1 MSKKDVM
8 RTLLFPEFVKNSYL
22 IEEVKK
28 EVVDFDK
35 LYSNAKLD
43 LMLYV
48 VSLENDGKTYEEI
61 IEEVNTNIIRYAEE
75 HVDANGLGT
84 TLVCAVLSKD
94 YLIFANVGDSSGF
107 VFKSGK
113 LYKVN

>member
-1 MSKKDVM
+1 MSKKDIM

-28 EVVDFDK
+28 ECIDFDK

-48 VSLENDGKTYEEI
+48 VYLENDGKTDEEI
-61 IEEVNTNIIRYAEE
+61 IEEVTSYNKSK
-75 HVDANGLGT
+75 HFNGLDELT
-84 TLVCAVLSKD
+84 RTNLIQSTLKTLKR
-94 YLIFANVGDSSGF
+94 
-107 VFKSGK
+107 
-113 LYKVN
+113 

>member
-28 EVVDFDK
+28 EVVGFDK

-61 IEEVNTNIIRYAEE
+61 IEEVISYNKSK
-75 HVDANGLGT
+75 HFNGLDELT
-84 TLVCAVLSKD
+84 KTNLIKSTLKTLKR
-94 YLIFANVGDSSGF
+94 
-107 VFKSGK
+107 
-113 LYKVN
+113 

>member
-28 EVVDFDK
+28 ECVDFDK

-48 VSLENDGKTYEEI
+48 VSLENDGKTDKEI
-61 IEEVNTNIIRYAEE
+61 IEEVISYNKSK
-75 HVDANGLGT
+75 HFNGLDELT
-84 TLVCAVLSKD
+84 RTNLIQSTLKTLKR
-94 YLIFANVGDSSGF
+94 
-107 VFKSGK
+107 
-113 LYKVN
+113 

>member
-1 MSKKDVM
+1 MDKKDIM

-28 EVVDFDK
+28 ECVDFDK

-61 IEEVNTNIIRYAEE
+61 IEEVTSYNKSK
-75 HVDANGLGT
+75 HFNGLDELT
-84 TLVCAVLSKD
+84 RTNLIKSTLKTLKR
-94 YLIFANVGDSSGF
+94 
-107 VFKSGK
+107 
-113 LYKVN
+113 

>member
-28 EVVDFDK
+28 ECVDFDK

-61 IEEVNTNIIRYAEE
+61 IEEVASYNKSK
-75 HVDANGLGT
+75 HFNGLDELT
-84 TLVCAVLSKD
+84 RTNLIKSTLKTLKR
-94 YLIFANVGDSSGF
+94 
-107 VFKSGK
+107 
-113 LYKVN
+113 

>member
-22 IEEVKK
+22 IEEAQK

-43 LMLYV
+43 LMFYV
-48 VSLENDGKTYEEI
+48 VSLENDGKTEEEI
-61 IEEVNTNIIRYAEE
+61 IDEVISYNKSK
-75 HVDANGLGT
+75 HFNGLDELT
-84 TLVCAVLSKD
+84 RTNLIKSTLKTLKR
-94 YLIFANVGDSSGF
+94 
-107 VFKSGK
+107 
-113 LYKVN
+113 

>member
-28 EVVDFDK
+28 ECVDFDK
-35 LYSNAKLD
+35 LYSNAQLD

-48 VSLENDGKTYEEI
+48 VCLKNDGKTDKEI
-61 IEEVNTNIIRYAEE
+61 IEEVISYNKSK
-75 HVDANGLGT
+75 HFNGLDELT
-84 TLVCAVLSKD
+84 RTNLIKSTLKTLKR
-94 YLIFANVGDSSGF
+94 
-107 VFKSGK
+107 
-113 LYKVN
+113 

>member
-8 RTLLFPEFVKNSYL
+8 RTLLFPEFVKNYYL
-22 IEEVKK
+22 IEEAKK

-61 IEEVNTNIIRYAEE
+61 IEEVTSYNKSKHFNCLDELTRTNLIQS
-75 HVDANGLGT
+75 
-84 TLVCAVLSKD
+84 TLKTLKR
-94 YLIFANVGDSSGF
+94 
-107 VFKSGK
+107 
-113 LYKVN
+113 

>member
-28 EVVDFDK
+28 ECVDFDK

-61 IEEVNTNIIRYAEE
+61 IEEVTSYNKSK
-75 HVDANGLGT
+75 HFNGLDELT
-84 TLVCAVLSKD
+84 RTNLIKSKLKTLKR
-94 YLIFANVGDSSGF
+94 
-107 VFKSGK
+107 
-113 LYKVN
+113 

>member
-28 EVVDFDK
+28 ECVDFDK

-61 IEEVNTNIIRYAEE
+61 IEEVTGYNKSK
-75 HVDANGLGT
+75 HFNGLDELT
-84 TLVCAVLSKD
+84 KTNLIKSTLKTLKR
-94 YLIFANVGDSSGF
+94 
-107 VFKSGK
+107 
-113 LYKVN
+113 

>member
-28 EVVDFDK
+28 ECVDFDK

-43 LMLYV
+43 LMLYAV
-48 VSLENDGKTYEEI
+48 CLKNDGKTDKEI
-61 IEEVNTNIIRYAEE
+61 IEEVISYNKSK
-75 HVDANGLGT
+75 HFNGLDELT
-84 TLVCAVLSKD
+84 RTNLIKSTLKTLKR
-94 YLIFANVGDSSGF
+94 
-107 VFKSGK
+107 
-113 LYKVN
+113 

>member
-43 LMLYV
+43 LMLHV
-48 VSLENDGKTYEEI
+48 VCLENDGKTDEEI
-61 IEEVNTNIIRYAEE
+61 IEELTSYNKSK
-75 HVDANGLGT
+75 HFNGLDELT
-84 TLVCAVLSKD
+84 RTNLIKSTLKTLKR
-94 YLIFANVGDSSGF
+94 
-107 VFKSGK
+107 
-113 LYKVN
+113 

>member
-61 IEEVNTNIIRYAEE
+61 IEEVISYNKSK
-75 HVDANGLGT
+75 HFNGLDELT
-84 TLVCAVLSKD
+84 RTNLIKSTLKTLKR
-94 YLIFANVGDSSGF
+94 
-107 VFKSGK
+107 
-113 LYKVN
+113 

>member
-22 IEEVKK
+22 IEEVKN
-28 EVVDFDK
+28 ECVDFDK

-48 VSLENDGKTYEEI
+48 VCLKNDGKTDEEI
-61 IEEVNTNIIRYAEE
+61 IEEVISYNKSK
-75 HVDANGLGT
+75 HFNGLDELT
-84 TLVCAVLSKD
+84 RTNLIKSTLKTLKR
-94 YLIFANVGDSSGF
+94 
-107 VFKSGK
+107 
-113 LYKVN
+113 

>member
-48 VSLENDGKTYEEI
+48 VSLENDGKTDEEI
-61 IEEVNTNIIRYAEE
+61 IEEVISYNKSK
-75 HVDANGLGT
+75 HFNGLDELT
-84 TLVCAVLSKD
+84 RTNLIKSTLKTLKR
-94 YLIFANVGDSSGF
+94 
-107 VFKSGK
+107 
-113 LYKVN
+113 

>member
-35 LYSNAKLD
+35 LYNNTKLD

-61 IEEVNTNIIRYAEE
+61 IEEVTSYNKSK
-75 HVDANGLGT
+75 HFNGLDELT
-84 TLVCAVLSKD
+84 RTNLIKSTLKTLKR
-94 YLIFANVGDSSGF
+94 
-107 VFKSGK
+107 
-113 LYKVN
+113 

>member
-8 RTLLFPEFVKNSYL
+8 RILLFPEFVKNSYL

-28 EVVDFDK
+28 ECVDFDK

-48 VSLENDGKTYEEI
+48 VSLENDGKTDKEI
-61 IEEVNTNIIRYAEE
+61 IEEVISYNKSK
-75 HVDANGLGT
+75 HFNGLDELT
-84 TLVCAVLSKD
+84 RTNLIKSTLKTLKR
-94 YLIFANVGDSSGF
+94 
-107 VFKSGK
+107 
-113 LYKVN
+113 

>member
-8 RTLLFPEFVKNSYL
+8 RTLLFPEFVENSYL

-28 EVVDFDK
+28 ECVDFDK

-48 VSLENDGKTYEEI
+48 VCLKNDGKTDKEI
-61 IEEVNTNIIRYAEE
+61 IEEVISYNKSK
-75 HVDANGLGT
+75 HFNGLDELT
-84 TLVCAVLSKD
+84 RTSLIKSTLKTLKR
-94 YLIFANVGDSSGF
+94 
-107 VFKSGK
+107 
-113 LYKVN
+113 

>member
-28 EVVDFDK
+28 ECVDFDK

-61 IEEVNTNIIRYAEE
+61 IEEVTGYNKSK
-75 HVDANGLGT
+75 HFNGLDELT
-84 TLVCAVLSKD
+84 RTNLIKSTLKTLKR
-94 YLIFANVGDSSGF
+94 
-107 VFKSGK
+107 
-113 LYKVN
+113 

>member
-1 MSKKDVM
+1 MDKKDIM
-8 RTLLFPEFVKNSYL
+8 RTLLFPEFVKNSCL

-28 EVVDFDK
+28 ECIDFDK

-61 IEEVNTNIIRYAEE
+61 IEEVTGYNKSK
-75 HVDANGLGT
+75 HFNGLDELT
-84 TLVCAVLSKD
+84 RTNLIKSTLKTLKR
-94 YLIFANVGDSSGF
+94 
-107 VFKSGK
+107 
-113 LYKVN
+113 

>member
-1 MSKKDVM
+1 MNKKDVM

-28 EVVDFDK
+28 ECIDFDK

-48 VSLENDGKTYEEI
+48 VSLENDGKTDKEI
-61 IEEVNTNIIRYAEE
+61 IEEVISYNKSK
-75 HVDANGLGT
+75 HFNGLDELT
-84 TLVCAVLSKD
+84 RTNLIKSTLKTLKR
-94 YLIFANVGDSSGF
+94 
-107 VFKSGK
+107 
-113 LYKVN
+113 

>member
-28 EVVDFDK
+28 ECVDFDK

-48 VSLENDGKTYEEI
+48 VSLENDGKTDKEI
-61 IEEVNTNIIRYAEE
+61 IEEVISYNKSK
-75 HVDANGLGT
+75 HFNGLDELT
-84 TLVCAVLSKD
+84 KTNLIKSTLKTLKR
-94 YLIFANVGDSSGF
+94 
-107 VFKSGK
+107 
-113 LYKVN
+113 

>member
-28 EVVDFDK
+28 ECVDFDK

-48 VSLENDGKTYEEI
+48 VCLKNDGKTDEEI
-61 IEEVNTNIIRYAEE
+61 IKEVISYNKSKRF
-75 HVDANGLGT
+75 NGLDELT
-84 TLVCAVLSKD
+84 KTNLIKSTLKTLKR
-94 YLIFANVGDSSGF
+94 
-107 VFKSGK
+107 
-113 LYKVN
+113 

>member
-28 EVVDFDK
+28 ECVDFDK

-48 VSLENDGKTYEEI
+48 VCLENDGKTDEEI
-61 IEEVNTNIIRYAEE
+61 IEEVTSYNKSK
-75 HVDANGLGT
+75 HFNGLDELT
-84 TLVCAVLSKD
+84 RTNLIKSTLKTLKR
-94 YLIFANVGDSSGF
+94 
-107 VFKSGK
+107 
-113 LYKVN
+113 

>member
-28 EVVDFDK
+28 ECVDFDK

-61 IEEVNTNIIRYAEE
+61 IEEVTSYNKSK
-75 HVDANGLGT
+75 HFNGLDELT
-84 TLVCAVLSKD
+84 RTNLIKSTIKTLKR
-94 YLIFANVGDSSGF
+94 
-107 VFKSGK
+107 
-113 LYKVN
+113 

>member
-28 EVVDFDK
+28 ECVDFDK
-35 LYSNAKLD
+35 LYNNAKLD

-48 VSLENDGKTYEEI
+48 VSLENDGKTDKEI
-61 IEEVNTNIIRYAEE
+61 IEEVT
-75 HVDANGLGT
+75 
-84 TLVCAVLSKD
+84 S
-94 YLIFANVGDSSGF
+94 
-107 VFKSGK
+107 
-113 LYKVN
+113 

>member
-1 MSKKDVM
+1 MSKKDIM

-28 EVVDFDK
+28 ECIDFDK

-48 VSLENDGKTYEEI
+48 VCLENDGKTDEEI
-61 IEEVNTNIIRYAEE
+61 IEEVTSYNKSK
-75 HVDANGLGT
+75 HFNGLDELT
-84 TLVCAVLSKD
+84 
-94 YLIFANVGDSSGF
+94 
-107 VFKSGK
+107 
-113 LYKVN
+113 

>member
-1 MSKKDVM
+1 MNKKDVM

-28 EVVDFDK
+28 ECVDFDK

-48 VSLENDGKTYEEI
+48 VSLENDGKTDKEI
-61 IEEVNTNIIRYAEE
+61 IEEVISYNKSK
-75 HVDANGLGT
+75 HFNGLDELT
-84 TLVCAVLSKD
+84 RTNLIKSTLKTLKR
-94 YLIFANVGDSSGF
+94 
-107 VFKSGK
+107 
-113 LYKVN
+113 

>member
-28 EVVDFDK
+28 ECVDFDK

-48 VSLENDGKTYEEI
+48 VSLKNDGKTDKEI
-61 IEEVNTNIIRYAEE
+61 IEEVISYNKSK
-75 HVDANGLGT
+75 HFNGLDELT
-84 TLVCAVLSKD
+84 RTNLIKSTLKTLKR
-94 YLIFANVGDSSGF
+94 
-107 VFKSGK
+107 
-113 LYKVN
+113 

>member
-28 EVVDFDK
+28 ECVDFDK

-48 VSLENDGKTYEEI
+48 VCLKNDGKTDKEI
-61 IEEVNTNIIRYAEE
+61 IEEVISYNKSK
-75 HVDANGLGT
+75 HFNGLDELT
-84 TLVCAVLSKD
+84 KTNLIKSTLKTLKR
-94 YLIFANVGDSSGF
+94 
-107 VFKSGK
+107 
-113 LYKVN
+113 